1 MATIKEL
8 SKKQDIVSGGHR
20 ACMGCLPMVAIK
32 QVLRAASD
40 PVVVGFAT
48 GCMEVVSTIY
58 PYTAWRTSYIH
69 NAFENSAAT
78 VSGVET
84 AYRALQKNGKIPADR
99 KIKFIAFGG
108 DGGTY
113 DIGIQS
119 LSGAMERGH
128 NMLYV
133 CYNNEAYMNTGV
145 QRSSATPM
153 GAFTNTAPAGSVSY
167 GKKQFPKDLT
177 MILAA
182 HRIPYAA
189 QATVSHWK
197 DLIGKV
203 EKALNIEGPTF
214 INILAPCQLG
224 WRYAPEKGIEV
235 AKLAVD
241 TCFWPLYEV
250 ENGKL
255 KITVKPKEKK
265 PIIEY
270 LKPQGRFRHLMRDDA
285 KEIVDRI
292 QKDVDERWEE
302 LLVKSNV

>member
-8 SKKQDIVSGGHR
+8 SKKKQIISSGHR
-20 ACMGCLPMVAIK
+20 ACVGCLPMVAIQ

-48 GCMEVVSTIY
+48 GCIEVVTTIY
-58 PYTAWRTSYIH
+58 PYTAWRSSYIH

-84 AYRALQKNGKIPADR
+84 AYRALKKRGKLPKDTT
-99 KIKFIAFGG
+99 IKFIAFGG

-145 QRSSATPM
+145 QRSSATPY
-153 GAFTNTAPAGSVSY
+153 GAFTNTAPSGSVSF

-177 MILAA
+177 GILAA

-189 QATVSHWK
+189 QACVGHWK
-197 DLIGKV
+197 DLINKA
-203 EKALNIEGPTF
+203 EKALNTEGPTF
-214 INILAPCQLG
+214 LNILAPCQLG
-224 WRYAPEKGIEV
+224 WRFPPEKGVEI
-235 AKLAVD
+235 AKLAVE

-250 ENGKL
+250 ENGKFN
-255 KITVKPKEKK
+255 ITVKPKEKK
-265 PIIEY
+265 PIMEY
-270 LKPQGRFRHLMRDDA
+270 IKHQGRFRHLMGDDA
-285 KEIVDRI
+285 KKVIEDI
-292 QKDVDERWEE
+292 QNDIDTKWEE
-302 LLVKSNV
+302 LLAKNNV